1 VERSLAVLN
10 FMAAHP
16 DDKFTLS
23 ELARNLDLNKATLHA
38 ILSALADAGYLVRDS
53 AEKSYGL
60 GPALIAVGNA
70 AVSAFPVVDYAV
82 PEMQA
87 LTDDLGLMC
96 VASAA
101 IHGEIVI
108 LARTGMPRPFGVY
121 VQPGQRLPLIPPLGA
136 VFVAW
141 QGEREIERWFAR
153 LGPKATKEDVD
164 HNREALAAVKARG
177 YSVGMEGGGGADRSS
192 SARRARTL
200 TLEEGVRTI
209 RVEEYAPI
217 ELDPQA
223 TYRLNHVG
231 APVFAPDGGVAL
243 ALFLIGFPGP
253 TPGGQVEQLADRL
266 VTAAARVT
274 KEIHGRPP
282 ED

>member
-1 VERSLAVLN
+1 
-10 FMAAHP
+10 
-16 DDKFTLS
+16 
-23 ELARNLDLNKATLHA
+23 
-38 ILSALADAGYLVRDS
+38 
-53 AEKSYGL
+53 
-60 GPALIAVGNA
+60 
-70 AVSAFPVVDYAV
+70 
-82 PEMQA
+82 MQA

-101 IHGEIVI
+101 IHDEIVI
-108 LARTGMPRPFGVY
+108 LARSGTPRPFGVY
-121 VQPGQRLPLIPPLGA
+121 VQPGQRLPLTPPLGA

-141 QGEREIERWFAR
+141 QGEREVDRWLAR
-153 LGPKATKEDVD
+153 LGPRASKEDVE
-164 HNREALAAVKARG
+164 HNRQALAAVKTRG
-177 YSVGMEGGGGADRSS
+177 YSVGMEGDGRAERS

-217 ELDPQA
+217 DLDPRA

-231 APVFAPDGGVAL
+231 APVFGPDGGVAL

-253 TPGGQVEQLADRL
+253 TAGSQVEELADRL
-266 VTAAARVT
+266 VTATARVT